1 MKQGNIHNFA
11 ISVLINSGTKQVFL
25 TKEQK
30 RLFAK
35 LTLGALSDSP
45 ITMMPIDDLIQLQP
59 DTDAFSDGGLL

>member
-11 ISVLINSGTKQVFL
+11 IIVLINSGTKQVFL

-45 ITMMPIDDLIQLQP
+45 ITMMPIDDMIQLQP